1 MKMKIYLLLEFSRL
15 NYPIDLFEVIL
26 VDDDSKERSLKFKF
40 KVSIVTNI
48 GFQIHLK
55 DAIVT
60 AMQII
65 NTDWIITTDAD
76 CVVNKTGY

>member
-1 MKMKIYLLLEFSRL
+1 L

-26 VDDDSKERSLKFKF
+26 VDDDSKEKFKVQSLKF
-40 KVSIVTNI
+40 KVSIVTNDRVSNSPKRC
-48 GFQIHLK
+48 HCK
-55 DAIVT
+55 S
-60 AMQII
+60 MQII